1 LRLALLIV
9 SLLLLNGCRHR
20 EPLPSFTAVP
30 PFALTAQDG
39 RQVTRDDYAG
49 RVWIA
54 DFVFT
59 NCPGPCPMLTSHMR
73 DVQNLLEERS
83 LDVPLVSFSVDP
95 ETDTP
100 EVLTEYGK
108 TFGADFTRW
117 TFLTG
122 GKQEIYDLILHG
134 FLLAVSD
141 GAVTPEYGAGPGIIT
156 HSTRFAL
163 VDQNGEV
170 RGYYH
175 GEEPTVA
182 AEIVAD
188 AERLL
193 AESR

>member
-1 LRLALLIV
+1 MLL
-9 SLLLLNGCRHR
+9 SACQRR

-30 PFALTAQDG
+30 PFALIAQDG

-59 NCPGPCPMLTSHMR
+59 KCPGPCPMLTSHMR
-73 DVQNLLEERS
+73 QVQDRLVERS

-95 ETDTP
+95 ETDAP

-108 TFGADFTRW
+108 TFGADFSRW

-122 GKQEIYDLILHG
+122 DKQEIYDLILHG

-141 GAVTPEYGAGPGIIT
+141 GAVTAI
-156 HSTRFAL
+156 
-163 VDQNGEV
+163 
-170 RGYYH
+170 
-175 GEEPTVA
+175 
-182 AEIVAD
+182 
-188 AERLL
+188 
-193 AESR
+193 

>member
-1 LRLALLIV
+1 MLFIV
-9 SLLLLNGCRHR
+9 SLLLLSCQRR
-20 EPLPSFTAVP
+20 EPLPSFNAVP

-73 DVQNLLEERS
+73 DVQDLLEERS
-83 LDVPLVSFSVDP
+83 LDVSLVSFSVDP

-100 EVLTEYGK
+100 EVLTTYGA
-108 TFGADFTRW
+108 TFGADFARW
-117 TFLTG
+117 IFLTG
-122 GKQEIYDLILHG
+122 DKQEIYDLILHG

-141 GAVTPEYGAGPGIIT
+141 GAVSADYSAGPGIIT

-163 VDQNGEV
+163 IDQQGQV
-170 RGYYH
+170 RGYYY
-175 GEEPTVA
+175 GEEAAVA
-182 AEIVAD
+182 AEIVAG

>member
-1 LRLALLIV
+1 M
-9 SLLLLNGCRHR
+9 
-20 EPLPSFTAVP
+20 P

-39 RQVTRDDYAG
+39 RPVTRDDYSG

-59 NCPGPCPMLTSHMR
+59 ECPGPCPLLTSHMR
-73 DVQNLLEERS
+73 QVQDLLVEES

-100 EVLTEYGK
+100 EVLTEYGNA
-108 TFGADFTRW
+108 FGADFNSW

-122 GKQEIYDLILHG
+122 DKQEIYDLILEG

-141 GAVTPEYGAGPGIIT
+141 GAVSPDLPAGAGIIT

-163 VDQNGEV
+163 VDQQGEV

-175 GEEPTVA
+175 GEESTVA
-182 AEIVAD
+182 ADIVAD
-188 AERLL
+188 AKRLL
-193 AESR
+193 VERR

>member
-1 LRLALLIV
+1 MRPALLIV
-9 SLLLLNGCRHR
+9 SLLLLAACQRR

-39 RQVTRDDYAG
+39 RQVTRDEYAG

-54 DFVFT
+54 NFVFT
-59 NCPGPCPMLTSHMR
+59 TCPGPCPMLTSHMR
-73 DVQNLLEERS
+73 SVQDLLEERS
-83 LDVPLVSFSVDP
+83 LDVPLASFSVDP
-95 ETDTP
+95 EKDTP
-100 EVLTEYGK
+100 EVLTQYGK

-122 GKQEIYDLILHG
+122 DKQEIYDLILHG

-141 GAVTPEYGAGPGIIT
+141 GAVSAEYSAGPGVIT

-163 VDQNGEV
+163 VDQQGQV
-170 RGYYH
+170 RGYYQ
-175 GEEPTVA
+175 GEEPSVA
-182 AEIVAD
+182 AEIVAG

>member
-1 LRLALLIV
+1 M
-9 SLLLLNGCRHR
+9 LNGCQRR

-54 DFVFT
+54 NFVFT
-59 NCPGPCPMLTSHMR
+59 DCPGPCPMLTSHMR
-73 DVQNLLEERS
+73 SVQDLLKERS

-95 ETDTP
+95 EKDTP
-100 EVLTEYGK
+100 EVLTAYGK

-122 GKQEIYDLILHG
+122 DKQEIYDLILHG

-141 GAVTPEYGAGPGIIT
+141 GAVSAEYSAGPGVIT

-163 VDQNGEV
+163 IDQQGEV

-175 GEEPTVA
+175 GEEATVA
-182 AEIVAD
+182 PEIVAG